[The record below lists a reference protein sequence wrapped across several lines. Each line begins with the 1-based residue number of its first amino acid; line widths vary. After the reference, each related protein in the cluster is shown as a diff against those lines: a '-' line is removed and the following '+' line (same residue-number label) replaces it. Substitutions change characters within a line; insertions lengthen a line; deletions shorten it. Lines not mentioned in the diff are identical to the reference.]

1 MIDPEE
7 FVTLNCPASR
17 GRLPVLLALAFAA
30 VLLVTGTVLWAG
42 SRIQLAVQQAD
53 HDQSLHSG
61 KASIGPSGLVTAAAN
76 RSAFTSIAKTP
87 LSFEA
92 NQGQSDGRVKFLS
105 RGRGYQLFLT
115 NDEAVLKLQR
125 RGSGQSVI
133 RMKLAGANLAA
144 HVNATEELAAKS
156 NYFIGKDPTR
166 WHTGVPQYSRVRYHN
181 LYPGIDLVFYGNQG
195 QLEYDFEIAP
205 GADPNAVELHF
216 DGPDQIALDANG
228 DLVMRTD
235 TGVVRLHAPRIY
247 QEIDSRRRDVAGH
260 FVLASNRHVRFSLG
274 EYDRSRALVIDPQL
288 TYSTYLGGAGDE
300 NCTTITINAS
310 NTVDNCQKVAVDS
323 AFNFYLMGSTTSTDF
338 PPQPG
343 VHGALSGTRNIFVSK
358 FNQSGGLVSSTYLG
372 GNGIDSAAGI
382 AIDSVGNIFL
392 SGTTTSTNFPTVGGI
407 ANPGLNAA
415 TPHVFLSELKANFTG
430 LTWGTLLGGDGVDA
444 ATGLAIDTK
453 GNAYVSGVTSSP
465 HFHTTA
471 GSIRSTTP
479 SASDSQFFMAKFT
492 PSLAAKSLAYSTYFG
507 GGNPATGAITQG
519 GGIAVD
525 SNQNVYI
532 TGGTNFLHVGAA
544 SDFRIVNAAQ
554 PCLDT
559 PSSSAGGCNAGLT
572 LPDAFVAKINPTAAA
587 NAALIYSTYLGGVGS
602 DIGYAIGVD
611 AGGNAYVTGSTDSP
625 AWIRAAA
632 PFAYQGGLDAFVAK
646 LNNPASNAA
655 VALNYFTYLG
665 GTSDEAGLAIT
676 VDSSQRAKLT
686 GSTTGSITQVIPAGS
701 PAFQTGPLGAGD
713 AFVANIDTTS
723 ALATN
728 DFVSAFGGTGPDQGS
743 GVALDSNF
751 GTYFAGFTSSP
762 DFPTAGSPRQ
772 AALDG
777 PSDAFVSKIGSVS
790 DLQLTAV
797 AGTSASPT
805 TQIGVG
811 NSVTFTFTI
820 KNAGP
825 DPTSGVV
832 FTNNLPGSG
841 VSFNSITSSP
851 GSCASPVGSAVQ
863 CSIGTLQSGATATVT
878 VVLTPTVPFPGGFS
892 DSGTVT
898 AAAGSLDSNLANN
911 SAAAGPVTVTDFS
924 LTVSPNT
931 ATVPAPGGGSATY
944 QITVT
949 PVPSFPNSVSLS
961 CSAGLPAGATCA
973 FSTNP
978 LAFSTSNSSSP
989 LTSTLTIT
997 TAARPVATTARRQS
1011 SGMWYA
1017 AFLPLAGLA
1026 FIGLAAGNRAGRNR
1040 WMTLAFF
1047 AVLFSGTFF
1056 QIACGGNSSSPPA
1069 TGGTPAG
1076 TYTIT
1081 VTGTSGTAGTSSTA
1095 AHAAKLTLVVQ

>member
-1 MIDPEE
+1 MS
-7 FVTLNCPASR
+7 LNCPVPR
-17 GRLPVLLALAFAA
+17 GRVPFFVAVVLAA
-30 VLLVTGTVLWAG
+30 VLLVTGVVLWGG
-42 SRIQLAVQQAD
+42 STIQLVVQQAG
-53 HDQSLHSG
+53 HDQSSDSG
-61 KASIGPSGLVTAAAN
+61 KASAVPSTLVTAAN
-76 RSAFTSIAKTP
+76 PSAFTSLAKTP
-87 LSFEA
+87 LSFEP
-92 NQGQSDGRVKFLS
+92 NEGQSDARVKFLS
-105 RGRGYQLFLT
+105 RGQGYQLFLM

-125 RGSGQSVI
+125 RGSGRSIVT
-133 RMKLAGANLAA
+133 MKLAGANPAA
-144 HVNATEELAAKS
+144 DVNATGELGAKS
-156 NYFIGKDPTR
+156 NYLIGNDATR
-166 WHTGVPQYSRVRYHN
+166 WLTGVAQYSRVRYHN
-181 LYPGIDLVFYGNQG
+181 LYPGIDLVYYGNHG
-195 QLEYDFEIAP
+195 QLEYDFEVSP
-205 GADPNAVELHF
+205 GADPNGVELHF
-216 DGPDQIALDANG
+216 DGPDQIALDGNG
-228 DLVMRTD
+228 DLVMRTSA
-235 TGVVRLHAPRIY
+235 GVVRLHAPRIY
-247 QEIDSRRRDVAGH
+247 QEIDSQRRDVAGN
-260 FVLASNRHVRFSLG
+260 FVLASDGHVRFSVG

-343 VHGALSGTRNIFVSK
+343 VHSALTGTRNIFVSK

-372 GNGIDSAAGI
+372 GSGTDSAAGI
-382 AIDSVGNIFL
+382 AIDSAGNIFL
-392 SGTTTSTNFPTVGGI
+392 TGTTTSINFPTAGGI
-407 ANPGLNAA
+407 TNPGLNAA
-415 TPHVFLSELKANFTG
+415 TAHVFVAELKANFTG

-453 GNAYVSGVTSSP
+453 GNAYVSGITSSP

-471 GSIRSTTP
+471 GSLLPTTP

-492 PSLAAKSLAYSTYFG
+492 PSLGAKSLAYSTYFG

-532 TGGTNFLHVGAA
+532 TGGTNFLHVGAP

-559 PSSSAGGCNAGLT
+559 PSSSSGGCNGGLT

-602 DIGYAIGVD
+602 DIGYGIAVD
-611 AGGNAYVTGSTDSP
+611 AGGSAYVTGSTDSP

-632 PFAYQGGLDAFVAK
+632 PFVYNGALDAFVAK
-646 LNNPASNAA
+646 LNNPAANAA

-676 VDSSQRAKLT
+676 VDSSQRARLT
-686 GSTTGSITQVIPAGS
+686 GTTTGSITQVLPAGS
-701 PAFQTGPLGAGD
+701 PAFQAGPLGGSD

-723 ALATN
+723 ALSTN
-728 DFVSAFGGTGPDQGS
+728 DFLSAFGGTGADQGS

-751 GTYFAGFTSSP
+751 ASYVAGFTSSS

-772 AALDG
+772 PALDG

-790 DLQLTAV
+790 DLQLMAV
-797 AGTSASPT
+797 AGTTASPT

-825 DPTSGVV
+825 DPTSGIV
-832 FTNNLPGSG
+832 FTDNLPGTG
-841 VSFNSITSSP
+841 VTFNSITSSP

-863 CSIGTLQSGATATVT
+863 CSIGTLQSGAAATVT

-892 DSGTVT
+892 DSATVS

-924 LTVSPNT
+924 LTVSPNS
-931 ATVPAPGGGSATY
+931 ATVPAPAGTSATY
-944 QITVT
+944 QVTVT

-961 CSAGLPAGATCA
+961 CSAGLPAGAACA

-997 TAARPVATTARRQS
+997 TTARPVATTARRQS

-1017 AFLPLAGLA
+1017 TFLPLTALA
-1026 FIGLAAGNRAGRNR
+1026 FIGVAAGNRAGRNR

-1047 AVLFSGTFF
+1047 AVIFSGTVF
-1056 QIACGGNSSSPPA
+1056 QVACGGNSSTPPA

-1076 TYTIT
+1076 TYTVT

-1095 AHAAKLTLVVQ
+1095 AHAAKVTLVVQ